1 MTFASFLPVT
11 WFALLGATAISYGQ
25 SSLVATYLP
34 HGPADP
40 PNPAW
45 APTTYRDIPWWFED
59 TNPYWEN
66 NSLPNGAAD
75 AYDVSVVYAARLNRN
90 NATGYEAA
98 MINMPGAV
106 GSYYGAPGGAFGS
119 AANSIAWGNS
129 ITWSFSFI
137 YDWTNG
143 NPQAFMTFE
152 NGATTHT
159 ASAALGSR
167 VLDFVEGTGPFL
179 ETHILSD
186 MMMRFATVGTYGATP
201 AFTHTSLTVSDL
213 ALSVNNGPAED
224 IVYFSNNVEQS
235 SLTTAWNHIPGGT
248 SVTNPRQV
256 EFLLLND
263 VIPGHES
270 RVEMTGN
277 LSFAWTGNVNSIA
290 TSGLMFEMK
299 FGDLDFF
306 PDAEEFTQ
314 VPEPSASLLT
324 ACGALFL
331 LTRRRRASL

>member
-1 MTFASFLPVT
+1 MKTSFLPLT
-11 WFALLGATAISYGQ
+11 WVALLGATAISYGQ

-45 APTTYRDIPWWFED
+45 GPTAYRDIPWWFED
-59 TNPYWEN
+59 SNPYWADN
-66 NSLPNGAAD
+66 NLPNGAAD

-90 NATGYEAA
+90 NSTGYEASL
-98 MINMPGAV
+98 INMPGAV
-106 GSYYGAPGGAFGS
+106 GSHYGAPGGAFGS
-119 AANSIAWGNS
+119 SANSVVWGNAV
-129 ITWSFSFI
+129 TWSFSFI
-137 YDWTNG
+137 YDWANG
-143 NPQAFMTFE
+143 DPQAYMTFQ
-152 NGATTHT
+152 NGSTVHS

-167 VLDFVEGTGPFL
+167 ILDFVNGTGPYL

-186 MMMRFATVGTYGATP
+186 MMMRFATIGTYGTTP
-201 AFTHTSLTVSDL
+201 GFTHSSLTVSDL
-213 ALSVNNGPAED
+213 SLRVNNGPAQD
-224 IVYFSNNVEQS
+224 IVYYTDNVEQS
-235 SLTTAWNHIPGGT
+235 SLTTAWNHVPGGT
-248 SVTNPRQV
+248 SETNPRQV

-277 LSFAWTGNVNSIA
+277 LSFAWTGNANSIS

-306 PDAEEFTQ
+306 PDAEIQ
-314 VPEPSASLLT
+314 IPEPSVPLLG
-324 ACGALFL
+324 ACGVLLL
-331 LTRRRRASL
+331 LTRRRRAPFTA